1 MEKHS
6 PSQHPPSQPQVLN
19 LAPGGQAVINGALIT
34 AQNACSIDVGSG
46 AYVFSGR
53 TLWRDDLR
61 NPHEELYFSVLEA
74 SRTADRFAEEQFRL
88 FALLSQVVTQDRSH
102 DAQKE
107 CALCASALLTGKRE
121 DATRSA
127 ARLASLR
134 LDRKGGRP
142 HAVPG
147 RRAEKR
153 EAIAPVMNEPLV

>member
-1 MEKHS
+1 MPKHAQS
-6 PSQHPPSQPQVLN
+6 LEPAHAPQTLN
-19 LAPGGQAVINGALIT
+19 LAAGSQAVINGALIT
-34 AQNACSIDVGSG
+34 AHQACSIDVGSG

-61 NPHEELYFSVLEA
+61 NPHEELYFSILEA
-74 SRTADRFAEEQFRL
+74 SRDADRFAEEQFRL

-102 DAQKE
+102 EAQKE

-134 LDRKGGRP
+134 LDRKGGRQRGL
-142 HAVPG
+142 PG
-147 RRAEKR
+147 RQAEKR
-153 EAIAPVMNEPLV
+153 EAIAPVLKEPL